1 MERGIS
7 KNQNEP
13 TLTAADIALLKE
25 SFVTNEQFRAFE
37 NRFTA
42 THENF
47 EKQLTRMDEKFE
59 KRFAEIDEKF
69 EKRFTEA
76 DEKFEKRFTS
86 IDKRFDAIHERID
99 AFENRMDGHMLAIGQ
114 TFLMHE
120 ERFECIEAK
129 IDGMSGDIRLMHS
142 SIKNLT
148 ASVQGFIMHVG
159 RQEHQL
165 KILTGRVDVLE
176 NKIA

>member
-1 MERGIS
+1 MEQRIS

-59 KRFAEIDEKF
+59 KRFAETDENF
-69 EKRFTEA
+69 EKRFT
-76 DEKFEKRFTS
+76 
-86 IDKRFDAIHERID
+86 AIHERID
-99 AFENRMDGHMLAIGQ
+99 AFENRMDNHMLAIGQ
-114 TFLMHE
+114 TFARHE
-120 ERFECIEAK
+120 ERFEHVESK
-129 IDGMSGDIRLMHS
+129 IDILSGDIRLMHS

-165 KILTGRVDVLE
+165 NHLVKRVDFLE